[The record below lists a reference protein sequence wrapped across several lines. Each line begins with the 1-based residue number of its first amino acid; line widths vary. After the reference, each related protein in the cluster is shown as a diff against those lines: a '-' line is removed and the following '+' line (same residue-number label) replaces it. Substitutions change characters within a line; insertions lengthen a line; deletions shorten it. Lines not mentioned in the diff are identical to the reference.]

1 MSDILFV
8 VGTILAVLS
17 IVTVLTAWIE
27 NRRPR
32 VASIVVV
39 IAGGMLL
46 FAASTTDDGFHL
58 TDIQD
63 AFINVVAMVLN

>member
-17 IVTVLTAWIE
+17 LVTVLTAWIE

-32 VASIVVV
+32 IASVAVV
-39 IAGGMLL
+39 IAGGILV
-46 FAASTTDDGFHL
+46 FAAATAPDGFQL
-58 TDIQD
+58 TDIPD
-63 AFINVVAMVLN
+63 AFINVIAMVLK